1 MFPHNLVGEH
11 MKKIIIILFCITV
24 CYSIFSQKE
33 EILIPEDSIRF
44 RVIANSDSEEDQ
56 SIKLQIKEQ
65 VEQELNRFMIQAKNK
80 EEAKK
85 LIENNLPNIENIL
98 NSYQIPYQM
107 NLGMNEFPEKEYKGI
122 TYEEGVYESLVIT
135 LGKGIGKN
143 WWCVMF
149 PPLCLLEAE
158 ENNLDEV
165 EYKFYVKEMLN
176 KYLE

>member
-1 MFPHNLVGEH
+1 M
-11 MKKIIIILFCITV
+11 
-24 CYSIFSQKE
+24 
-33 EILIPEDSIRF
+33 
-44 RVIANSDSEEDQ
+44 
-56 SIKLQIKEQ
+56 QIKEQ